1 MILQS
6 PVLPVKEGSDVTLRC
21 LSKTKTTKKA
31 SSALPADFYRNGSL
45 LSTESTGQ
53 MTIHSVSKSDEGFY
67 KCHIS
72 DLGESPESR
81 MEVKGETGCVT
92 NSLYEE

>member
-1 MILQS
+1 MILG
-6 PVLPVKEGSDVTLRC
+6 LPVHPVSEGSDVTLHC
-21 LSKTKTTKKA
+21 WSKDKTTRKP
-31 SSALPADFYRNGSL
+31 SSGRPADFYKDGSL
-45 LSTESTGQ
+45 ISTESTGQ

-67 KCHIS
+67 KCHIF